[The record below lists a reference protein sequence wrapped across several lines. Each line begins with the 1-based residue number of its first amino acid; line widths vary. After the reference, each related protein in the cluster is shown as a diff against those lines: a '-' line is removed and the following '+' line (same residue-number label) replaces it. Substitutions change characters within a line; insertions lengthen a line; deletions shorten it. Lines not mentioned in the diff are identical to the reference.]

1 MNGKTKESNEIPGA
15 DQSRVFWNDMW
26 SESIEHNRNTEWQ
39 KKLKE
44 ENNYQKQEFLVI
56 TKDVVFKQSRKI
68 PNWKAPGRD
77 GVQGFWIKKLT
88 NLHERTAFQLNKILN
103 GNEQLADWLT
113 YGRTVLCKKDRT
125 KR

>member
-15 DQSRVFWNDMW
+15 DQSPVFWNDMW

>member
-15 DQSRVFWNDMW
+15 DQSRVFWNNMW